1 MDVIVRELYGSD
13 LPNGFLDVLANLAEV
28 GLNIEKAGEIIR
40 ERLRTGVRTYI
51 AMCGEQVV
59 GTAALLVEQKFIHRG
74 GYVGHIEDVV
84 VLAEHAGK
92 GIGSKLVQHCLKEA
106 RKIGCYKVILACVE
120 DNIPFYEKL
129 GFRRHEIEMRF
140 DF

>member
-28 GLNIEKAGEIIR
+28 GLTIEKAGEIIR

-51 AMCGEQVV
+51 AMSGEQVV

-74 GYVGHIEDVV
+74 GYIGHIEDVV

-92 GIGSKLVQHCLKEA
+92 GIGRKLVQHCLKEA
-106 RKIGCYKVILACVE
+106 RKIGCYKVILACTE
-120 DNIPFYEKL
+120 DNAPFYEKL
-129 GFRRHEIEMRF
+129 GFRKHEIEMRF